1 MIPRPRIQAIDVETP
16 VEQVLAHIIETGKSR
31 YPVYRNTLD
40 EVLGILYD
48 KDLFRLLAEK
58 KPIVLTEILRP
69 AYFAPET
76 ALVSYLLKEMQK
88 RRMPMALVV
97 DEYGGVEGLVTFEDL
112 IEEIVGEIRDEAD
125 REQRPVERLRDG
137 SYLVD
142 ASISIRDLGEQYH
155 LQFPESAEY
164 ETLAGFVL
172 AQLQRIPRGGE
183 IVTHQD
189 WRLTI
194 VDMDG
199 RRIARVKVER
209 LGRGEGAARPKD
221 RPRETR

>member
-1 MIPRPRIQAIDVETP
+1 
-16 VEQVLAHIIETGKSR
+16 
-31 YPVYRNTLD
+31 
-40 EVLGILYD
+40 
-48 KDLFRLLAEK
+48 
-58 KPIVLTEILRP
+58 
-69 AYFAPET
+69 
-76 ALVSYLLKEMQK
+76 
-88 RRMPMALVV
+88 
-97 DEYGGVEGLVTFEDL
+97 
-112 IEEIVGEIRDEAD
+112 
-125 REQRPVERLRDG
+125 VERLRDG

-142 ASISIRDLGEQYH
+142 ASLSIRDLAEQHH

-172 AQLQRIPRGGE
+172 SQLQRIPRGGE

-209 LGRGEGAARPKD
+209 RGREVP
-221 RPRETR
+221 RPRTPQGPLGDHSPDPSLLVLLLLGLALGIWPGPNAAIRQRPALGQSRLQRRWARVRVKALAVGGR